1 MTMKN
6 LKEMVDYQVSLA
18 LCEAKSGFDMR
29 VFKTLETSYDM
40 TDYARQHK
48 LQRLGQ
54 GSSRIA
60 FLLNSRFVLKIAHD
74 KQRGPAQ
81 NEVEVSVYTNPTTKP
96 VVAKI
101 YDFDP
106 SYRWIVSESV
116 RELRRNSEFEPL
128 TGIDFDLFR
137 RALNDIDLQ
146 SELEYE
152 QEKIQDYSPDTF
164 DYNYHKYEIKK
175 LEEIIKTVNDPFVK
189 SVRSLVDQNQLE
201 IADIGVINHWGKTA
215 NGRVVLLDYGFDQAV
230 ANRYYS

>member
-60 FLLNSRFVLKIAHD
+60 FLINNRFVLKIAHD

-81 NEVEVSVYTNPTTKP
+81 NEVEVSVYTNPTTQP

-106 SYRWIVSESV
+106 SYRWIVSEAV

-128 TGIDFDLFR
+128 TGIDFNLFCN
-137 RALNDIDLQ
+137 ALNEIDLQ
-146 SELEYE
+146 SDLEYE
-152 QEKIQDYSPDTF
+152 NEKIQDYSPGTF
-164 DYNYHKYEIKK
+164 DYNYHKDQIEHIEQIMKA
-175 LEEIIKTVNDPFVK
+175 TNDPFVV
-189 SVRSLVDQNQLE
+189 SVKALIDQNQLE
-201 IADIGVINHWGKTA
+201 TTDIGIINHWGKTA
-215 NGRVVLLDYGFDQAV
+215 DGRVVLLDYGFDAEV
-230 ANRYYS
+230 ANRYY